1 MSVARFGT
9 PPAMSLH
16 KMDNIS
22 ISAASGMRARM
33 ESLEMLA
40 NNLANTETGG
50 YKGDREFY
58 SLYSSLDST
67 PDPATGASTQLP
79 VIETSW
85 TDFAQ
90 GDLRVTT
97 NPLDFAIEGEGL
109 FAVNLPRGVR
119 STRNGSFRVSPAGD
133 VIAPG
138 GGTLRARG
146 GGKITL
152 SQNGVVDVLAD
163 GTVRQNGQTVG
174 QLDLLAFD
182 RGALNKEAGNYF
194 AAAPGATGRPAKG
207 SILQGKVESSNVS
220 PAESAVRLVA
230 IMRQFEMLQKAI
242 TIGSD
247 LNRAS
252 VEQVAKVTT

>member
-1 MSVARFGT
+1 
-9 PPAMSLH
+9 
-16 KMDNIS
+16 
-22 ISAASGMRARM
+22 
-33 ESLEMLA
+33 MLA

-67 PDPATGASTQLP
+67 ADPGTGASTQLP
-79 VIETSW
+79 VIESHW

-97 NPLDFAIEGEGL
+97 NPLDFAVEGEGL
-109 FAVNLPRGVR
+109 FAVDTPRGVR
-119 STRNGSFRVSPAGD
+119 YTRNGSFRVSAGGAIVTAD
-133 VIAPG
+133 G
-138 GGTLRARG
+138 STLRARG

-152 SQNGVVDVLAD
+152 DANGTVEVGTD
-163 GTVRQNGQTVG
+163 GTVRQNGQTLG
-174 QLDLLAFD
+174 QLDLVTFD
-182 RGALNKEAGNYF
+182 RDALNKEASNYF
-194 AAAPGATGRPAKG
+194 AASGGAPGRPAKG
-207 SILQGKVESSNVS
+207 AILQGKVESSNVS

-230 IMRQFEMLQKAI
+230 IMRQFEMLQKAM

-252 VEQVAKVTT
+252 IEQVARVTA

>member
-1 MSVARFGT
+1 
-9 PPAMSLH
+9 
-16 KMDNIS
+16 
-22 ISAASGMRARM
+22 
-33 ESLEMLA
+33 MLA
-40 NNLANTETGG
+40 NNLANAETGG

-79 VIETSW
+79 VIEAHW

-97 NPLDFAIEGEGL
+97 NPLDFAVDGEGL
-109 FAVNLPRGVR
+109 FAVDTPRGVR
-119 STRNGSFRVSPAGD
+119 YTRNGSFRVSPAGD
-133 VIAPG
+133 IVAPG

-152 SQNGVVDVLAD
+152 GAKGAVEVLTD
-163 GTVRQNGQTVG
+163 GTVRQSGQTLG

-194 AAAPGATGRPAKG
+194 VASTAVTGRPAKG
-207 SILQGKVESSNVS
+207 SILQGKVEASNVS

-252 VEQVAKVTT
+252 IEQVAKVAA